1 MTTSSLHPVR
11 SQSVVVDNGPDK
23 RAVIKRRM
31 RRVLEDIS
39 SRFKRRQKIIILA
52 VLADIALRKVTK
64 RQGGLPNL
72 VKICDKAKEKEKVL
86 ALQYLSRVK
95 LIRRAPSFLTR
106 DKLAHYQLANGDLVN
121 VLLNLLEKHS
131 DVRAYLYAANLTH
144 PAGRPDTWQK
154 NTSVY
159 LTRNQLEK
167 SVLVFLDILPL
178 PEMSVRFLLESAL
191 YRKSQALKYIAK
203 YYGQDKTYRTIE
215 QFIHSNDMRLRLGA
229 AYGLSRLD
237 AFKFRQREIGDLL
250 YRCAMTDAYPKVRIL
265 CAYGLVKYYR
275 GIHIEKIKQDTQKV
289 RFGLLPFSTRTFDL
303 FYRWL
308 AYRPKNIL
316 NSSTREERAL
326 DIIAVFQAS
335 NIDLSGLRRVV
346 RRKAR
351 LRWHKRRLMGARLSL
366 LDWSNQ
372 GRLIGLSAAL
382 GWLATTGAFLSL
394 LVKNIFIANADV
406 SGPLYLVCVGLASF
420 VIVAVGLSWG
430 KSISKTTFVRHALL
444 SCSSWYKYVLHN
456 TPYKAVL
463 LVLVLA
469 SVFLARDVEHYNV
482 AYSITGLLML
492 WITVP
497 LIFHVSNKMAWYHRE
512 IIRGKTFFGGLIIFY
527 CAFYLGHYLSNHYQD
542 DQYFFFFVVLAAL
555 ISAIYSIIYFASNM
569 SVEAHSIPE
578 SSNPSL
584 TLTGLPLMTNLML
597 IGVSIVVFGLAIVDA
612 YGKEALL
619 GRIGAKKLEYNR
631 KGNYYYVKDAN
642 QYGVGDLNYYKFRVN
657 SREPVLMRIPLE
669 KDLQSQQNAILN
681 FDKLEQLDMS
691 FSPGEAYLV
700 PPGEHFVTARSK
712 NDFSSFKKRHLFFA
726 YHMESI
732 PETTAGFIKEKKN
745 NPGSLLML
753 DGLKATRVMWYRNER
768 YGYWTATL
776 TGSVDSPFSS
786 GRFRILKPLF
796 STAVTNLNKA
806 LIYAAEPEQ
815 GALHASVT
823 VQPLL
828 GVTHVSTDT
837 FFQEII
843 DNAVLENRD
852 GYWELTLYMHCPDL
866 DPGMSHF
873 ETILFYDMAIK
884 PR

>member
-1 MTTSSLHPVR
+1 MTTSTLHPVR
-11 SQSVVVDNGPDK
+11 SQSVAIDKGPDK
-23 RAVIKRRM
+23 RAAIKRKM

-39 SRFKRRQKIIILA
+39 SRFKRRQKIVTLA
-52 VLADIALRKVTK
+52 VLADIALRKVAK

-72 VKICDKAKEKEKVL
+72 TKICNKATEKEKVL
-86 ALQYLSRVK
+86 ALKYLGKVG

-106 DKLAHYQLANGDLVN
+106 DKLTHFQLANGELADA
-121 VLLNLLEKHS
+121 LLNLLEKHS
-131 DVRAYLYAANLTH
+131 DVRAYLYAENLTH
-144 PAGRPDTWQK
+144 PAGKPDSWQK
-154 NTSVY
+154 NTSIY

-167 SVLVFLDILPL
+167 SILVFLDILPL
-178 PEMSVRFLLESAL
+178 QEISIRFLLESAL

-203 YYGQDKTYRTIE
+203 YYGLDKTYRTIE
-215 QFIHSNDMRLRLGA
+215 QFIHSDDMRLRLGA

-250 YRCAMTDAYPKVRIL
+250 YRCAMSDAYPKVRIL
-265 CAYGLVKYYR
+265 CAYGLAKYYR
-275 GIHIEKIKQDTQKV
+275 NIHIEKIKQDTQKV

-326 DIIAVFQAS
+326 DIIAVFQAC
-335 NIDLSGLRRVV
+335 NIDLSCVRRVV

-394 LVKNIFIANADV
+394 LVKNIFIANTDV
-406 SGPLYLVCVGLASF
+406 SGPLYLMCVGLVSF
-420 VIVAVGLSWG
+420 LIVVVGLSWG

-456 TPYKAVL
+456 TPYKTIL

-469 SVFLARDVEHYNV
+469 SVLLARDVEHYAV
-482 AYSITGLLML
+482 AYSITGLLLL
-492 WITVP
+492 WLIVP
-497 LIFHVSNKMAWYHRE
+497 LIFHASNKMDWSHRE
-512 IIRGKTFFGGLIIFY
+512 IIRGKTFLGGLVIFY
-527 CAFYLGHYLSNHYQD
+527 CAFYLGHYLSNHHQD
-542 DQYFFFFVVLAAL
+542 DQYFFFFVVLAGV

-569 SVEAHSIPE
+569 SIEAHSLQGE
-578 SSNPSL
+578 SSRSL
-584 TLTGLPLMTNLML
+584 TLTGLPLMTNLLL
-597 IGVSIVVFGLAIVDA
+597 IGLSIIVFALAIVDA

-619 GRIGAKKLEYNR
+619 GRIGAKKLEYSSKENI
-631 KGNYYYVKDAN
+631 YYAKDAN
-642 QYGVGDLNYYKFRVN
+642 QYGVGDLNYYKFDVN
-657 SREPVLMRIPLE
+657 NREPVLMRIPLE
-669 KDLQSQQNAILN
+669 NNLQRQQNAVLN
-681 FDKLEQLDMS
+681 FDKLEELDVS

-712 NDFSSFKKRHLFFA
+712 DHFSSFQKRHLFFA
-726 YHMESI
+726 YHLDSI
-732 PETTAGFIKEKKN
+732 PETTAGFVKKAKN
-745 NPGSLLML
+745 KPGSLLML

-768 YGYWTATL
+768 NGYWTATL
-776 TGSVDSPFSS
+776 TDMIDSSS
-786 GRFRILKPLF
+786 STGRFRILKPLF
-796 STAVTNLNKA
+796 STAITNVNKA

-823 VQPLL
+823 VQPLS
-828 GVTHVSTDT
+828 GITHVSTDT

-852 GYWELTLYMHCPDL
+852 GYWELTLYLHCPDL
-866 DPGMSHF
+866 DPSMSHF
-873 ETILFYDMAIK
+873 ETILFYDLAVK
-884 PR
+884 SQ